1 MLLALKE
8 IIPSELLSEEEEI
21 YVYRVKPTLQHL
33 TWILPYFDPLHISV
47 PHIVVKKIIVC
58 HQVSFNYKKIFFSRS
73 LLLSLSLS
81 LPPSHP
87 RFPPLMRGDLS
98 GPVWIKLWI
107 RYIKACQLFQQS
119 DGANNA
125 RGVAWHHPH
134 HQSTKNLLFLGS
146 KPLV

>member
-1 MLLALKE
+1 MLWVAIVLCAE
-8 IIPSELLSEEEEI
+8 PLS
-21 YVYRVKPTLQHL
+21 L
-33 TWILPYFDPLHISV
+33 THPLP
-47 PHIVVKKIIVC
+47 
-58 HQVSFNYKKIFFSRS
+58 
-73 LLLSLSLS
+73 LSLS
-81 LPPSHP
+81 LPLLLTHTLSSPS
-87 RFPPLMRGDLS
+87 LS
-98 GPVWIKLWI
+98 LSVCVSVYPSLCLSVWIKLWI